1 VPKLLN
7 QQGIFAAAGFL
18 GCGTAILAVSAAL
31 HNQQRRGVV
40 MLKRAIVGALALTM
54 GTVSF
59 SAAETQVGSQY
70 ERGGARHGGPV
81 VKEAHIARLRAALN
95 LTAEQ
100 QRYWG
105 PVESAL
111 RALARSQ
118 AREEASAGLMARMS
132 DKATRMAGTAVHLK
146 RLVSA
151 ATPLIKVL
159 DENQKRSA
167 VSFAQGAGFGHLA
180 QAF

>member
-1 VPKLLN
+1 
-7 QQGIFAAAGFL
+7 
-18 GCGTAILAVSAAL
+18 
-31 HNQQRRGVV
+31 
-40 MLKRAIVGALALTM
+40 MLKGAIVGALALAM
-54 GTVSF
+54 GISF
-59 SAAETQVGSQY
+59 AAAETLGEAGAQY
-70 ERGGARHGGPV
+70 ERGGASHGGPV

-111 RALARSQ
+111 RALARTQ
-118 AREEASAGLMARMS
+118 AREEASAGLVARMS
-132 DKATRMAGTAVHLK
+132 DRATRMAGTAVQLK
-146 RLVSA
+146 RLASA
-151 ATPLIKVL
+151 AAPLIKVL

>member
-1 VPKLLN
+1 
-7 QQGIFAAAGFL
+7 
-18 GCGTAILAVSAAL
+18 
-31 HNQQRRGVV
+31 
-40 MLKRAIVGALALTM
+40 MLKAAIVGALTLTM
-54 GTVSF
+54 GISF
-59 SAAETQVGSQY
+59 AAAETLSEAGAQY
-70 ERGGARHGGPV
+70 ERGSASHGGPV
-81 VKEAHIARLRAALN
+81 IKEGHIARLRATLN

-100 QRYWG
+100 QKYWG

-118 AREEASAGLMARMS
+118 AREEASAGLVARMS

-146 RLVSA
+146 RLASA
-151 ATPLIKVL
+151 AAPLIKAL

-167 VSFAQGAGFGHLA
+167 VSFVQSAGFGHLA

>member
-1 VPKLLN
+1 M
-7 QQGIFAAAGFL
+7 
-18 GCGTAILAVSAAL
+18 
-31 HNQQRRGVV
+31 
-40 MLKRAIVGALALTM
+40 MLKGAIVGAMALTM
-54 GTVSF
+54 GVSF
-59 SAAETQVGSQY
+59 AAAETLGAPDAPQY

-100 QRYWG
+100 QKYWG

-118 AREEASAGLMARMS
+118 AREEASAGLVARMS
-132 DKATRMAGTAVHLK
+132 DKATRMAGTAVQLK

-151 ATPLIKVL
+151 AAPLIKVL
-159 DENQKRSA
+159 DEGQKRSA
-167 VSFAQGAGFGHLA
+167 VSFAQRAGFGHLA